1 MKRRVERAVRAASAI
16 HGERVSG
23 AVLDPWFTS
32 RAAIVTGGGSGIGRA
47 IALALAKAGS
57 AVVVADISGAAAAD
71 AATEATKAGGRAIAV
86 TTDVSSEDDVKGMVA
101 SAVERFGRLDL
112 VVNCAGN
119 LPAGKPVV
127 DLSEAEWRSLLDVHL
142 TGTFLCCR
150 EAMERIAANGGSI
163 VNLSSSYAFK
173 GRPNGA
179 DYSAAKA
186 GIFGLT
192 RVIASE
198 LAPRATANALA
209 PGPIDTPRWRAGLS
223 DEELA
228 AKRARRVK
236 DVPLGRLGAPED
248 VADAALFLLGPRAR
262 WITGQVI
269 HVNGGEFFP

>member
-1 MKRRVERAVRAASAI
+1 MKDRVAAAARTASVLHGPRVRDAMT
-16 HGERVSG
+16 
-23 AVLDPWFTS
+23 DPWFAA
-32 RAAIVTGGGSGIGRA
+32 RAAVVTGGGSGIGRA
-47 IALALAKAGS
+47 IALALAGAGS
-57 AVVVADISGAAAAD
+57 AVVVADISTAAAEAAAA
-71 AATEATKAGGRAIAV
+71 EATRAGGRAVAV
-86 TTDVSSEDDVKGMVA
+86 TTDVSSEADVKRMVA

-112 VVNCAGN
+112 LVNCAGN
-119 LPAGKPVV
+119 LPALKPVV
-127 DLSEAEWRSLLDVHL
+127 ELTEAEWRALLDVHL

-150 EAMERIAANGGSI
+150 EAFDAVRDAGGAI
-163 VNLSSSYAFK
+163 VNMSSSYAFK

-186 GIFGLT
+186 GIFGFT

-228 AKRARRVK
+228 AKRAKRVN

-248 VADAALFLLGPRAR
+248 IADAALFLLGPRAR
-262 WITGQVI
+262 WITGQVL
-269 HVNGGEFFP
+269 HVNGGESYP